1 MLASHPLDSDSLG
14 AAAAK
19 AARGDAGHPE
29 VSSQQTA
36 EAQGQQQQQVPPSRP
51 AAAAG
56 GRPPLPRSVPPS
68 SATSSRAS
76 SPGRGLSAQPSYQTL
91 SMNKAAQSRGAVG

>member
-14 AAAAK
+14 GAAAQ
-19 AARGDAGHPE
+19 AARGDAGHSE
-29 VSSQQTA
+29 VDSQQTA

-51 AAAAG
+51 AAS

-91 SMNKAAQSRGAVG
+91 NMNKAAQSRGALG